1 MLVVF
6 NAITCKKGN
15 ISLFY
20 ASSCPGRKTLSLSSW
35 NLEAGSHGG
44 FGRRGG
50 SRLIGPR
57 SHSSISSNSIFKY
70 FLKFY
75 VRVFLQ
81 ILYLSVSSKYL
92 RFILDLNV
100 SANSVQYFSIFL
112 RSATNN
118 WISLFHYLFR
128 FDPTITAIK
137 IVCISIAAAC
147 CISVKLFQDFLPQVH
162 SSPAAK
168 SGCCLNKTSLSQKNM
183 PWFEI
188 TSRLAEKKT
197 GWKELSSAVLGNS
210 REALIS
216 GPCSGQKYK
225 VGKILKT
232 PAAVSNDS
240 LPKWWRPSDC
250 N

>member
-1 MLVVF
+1 MFPQIL
-6 NAITCKKGN
+6 C
-15 ISLFY
+15 
-20 ASSCPGRKTLSLSSW
+20 R
-35 NLEAGSHGG
+35 
-44 FGRRGG
+44 
-50 SRLIGPR
+50 
-57 SHSSISSNSIFKY
+57 SSIFQY
-70 FLKFY
+70 
-75 VRVFLQ
+75 
-81 ILYLSVSSKYL
+81 IL
-92 RFILDLNV
+92 RC
-100 SANSVQYFSIFL
+100 
-112 RSATNN
+112 ATNN
-118 WISLFHYLFR
+118 WISLFHCLLR
-128 FDPTITAIK
+128 FDPTISAIK
-137 IVCISIAAAC
+137 LVCISIAAAC

>member
-1 MLVVF
+1 MKFGGGKPWWVWQVRWQSVDWSTQSFEYFLKFYIQVF
-6 NAITCKKGN
+6 PKILC
-15 ISLFY
+15 
-20 ASSCPGRKTLSLSSW
+20 
-35 NLEAGSHGG
+35 
-44 FGRRGG
+44 
-50 SRLIGPR
+50 
-57 SHSSISSNSIFKY
+57 SSISSNSIFEC
-70 FLKFY
+70 FLKFILE
-75 VRVFLQ
+75 VHFRFECFRKFSAVFFN
-81 ILYLSVSSKYL
+81 IPEV
-92 RFILDLNV
+92 
-100 SANSVQYFSIFL
+100 
-112 RSATNN
+112 

-128 FDPTITAIK
+128 FDPTISAIK
-137 IVCISIAAAC
+137 LVCISIAAAC

-240 LPKWWRPSDC
+240 LPKWWRLSDC